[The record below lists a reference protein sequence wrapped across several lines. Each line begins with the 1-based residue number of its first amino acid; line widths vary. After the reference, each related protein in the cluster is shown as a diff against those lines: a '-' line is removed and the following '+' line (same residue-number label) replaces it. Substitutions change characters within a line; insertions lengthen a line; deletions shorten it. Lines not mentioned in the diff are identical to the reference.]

1 MQSSSSLWCCKNII
15 FSPCKTGLSLDSFI
29 DSFKLGTNYVFF
41 FDRLLLETQQWFIPW
56 PSCLFYASAIHR
68 SVLSDLAPQQTQTV
82 PLKMVR
88 YKKKERKKESKSG
101 SLNQSTKHWD
111 EVWDICT
118 VYKTMLKGIF
128 CLYYVNVL
136 FKGNSRLSTVYL
148 YPATADLPI
157 SLRSPCTQINNSILK
172 YVYIVKY

>member
-1 MQSSSSLWCCKNII
+1 MVPSHILLSYALHVQCIQYCAKDLMQSSSSLWCCKNII
-15 FSPCKTGLSLDSFI
+15 FFPCKTGLSLDSFI

-88 YKKKERKKESKSG
+88 YKKKERKKESRAPW
-101 SLNQSTKHWD
+101 TKVQNTETRFETFALYIKQCWK
-111 EVWDICT
+111 VFSAYI
-118 VYKTMLKGIF
+118 MLMY
-128 CLYYVNVL
+128 CL
-136 FKGNSRLSTVYL
+136 KAI
-148 YPATADLPI
+148 PD
-157 SLRSPCTQINNSILK
+157 
-172 YVYIVKY
+172 